1 MNQKTAALP
10 EEPLPAH
17 GSVSDKSPADGHRIP
32 GGPARITVQQQVQW
46 ADTDASGHHHFSA
59 PTRWIEQTE
68 NLLYE
73 SLGIADVTSGCVPR
87 VHFEIDYLN
96 QLFFRDPI
104 EVTLTVQSV
113 GRTSVT
119 YSFQITAKDIL
130 AVRGNY
136 VVVLTAR
143 TGKKARPWPEAV
155 RAALAEGG
163 EQPRGSTAATKQL
176 LAEDGPQVAS
186 NHRAERV
193 SPDS

>member
-1 MNQKTAALP
+1 MSQTAASRAEAPRARVDESGNL
-10 EEPLPAH
+10 
-17 GSVSDKSPADGHRIP
+17 PADGHAADGHAADGHAADGHRVSA
-32 GGPARITVQQQVQW
+32 GPARITVRQQVQW
-46 ADTDASGHHHFSA
+46 GDTDASGHHHFSA
-59 PTRWIEQTE
+59 PTRWVEQAE

-73 SLGIADVTSGCVPR
+73 SLGIAEVTSGCVPR

-104 EVTLTVQSV
+104 EITVAVQSI

-119 YSFQITAKDIL
+119 YDFQVTAKDIL

-163 EQPRGSTAATKQL
+163 EQPPTSW
-176 LAEDGPQVAS
+176 
-186 NHRAERV
+186 
-193 SPDS
+193 